1 MGTKGRMI
9 KTYAHPLQ
17 HAIML
22 ALSFVK
28 ENHHKPTKMYTLTV
42 SAVGNGG
49 AAAMWH
55 DGANGNYLLYGE
67 ENSQARNGKKQQS
80 KGERTYNNLKN
91 QYRDK
96 QLE

>member
-28 ENHHKPTKMYTLTV
+28 ENHHKPTKMYTTLRPEMAK
-42 SAVGNGG
+42 SNK
-49 AAAMWH
+49 
-55 DGANGNYLLYGE
+55 
-67 ENSQARNGKKQQS
+67 ARARGP
-80 KGERTYNNLKN
+80 TII
-91 QYRDK
+91 
-96 QLE
+96 